1 MGADTSPE
9 ERGQAISGLFFE
21 QGKAVAQIEAFL
33 ATRVLILSG
42 QLAYALMWAIFKGG

>member
-21 QGKAVAQIEAFL
+21 QGKAIARIEAFL
-33 ATRVLILSG
+33 AT
-42 QLAYALMWAIFKGG
+42 